1 MPRKCTG
8 AFAPK
13 TFAAAAIIALGVGA
27 APVIAQDAAPAAKAK
42 CTPSDIAL
50 MKSKAAP
57 MAEGDKKSK
66 AMSELM
72 RAENA
77 WKARD
82 RATCTEH
89 VRSAEAA
96 MAPAT

>member
-1 MPRKCTG
+1 MPRKIAS

-13 TFAAAAIIALGVGA
+13 TFAAAAIVALGVGA
-27 APVIAQDAAPAAKAK
+27 VPVIAQDAAKAK

-82 RATCTEH
+82 HATCTEH